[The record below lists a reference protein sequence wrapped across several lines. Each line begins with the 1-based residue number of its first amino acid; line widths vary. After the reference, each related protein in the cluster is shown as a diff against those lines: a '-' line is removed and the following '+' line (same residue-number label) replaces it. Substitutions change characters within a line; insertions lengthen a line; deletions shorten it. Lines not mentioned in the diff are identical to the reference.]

1 MDNVKF
7 GRYCKIPAVF
17 YFCRFVG
24 PACISLR
31 NRCISRRK
39 GFWFANLMY
48 NNINILKAP
57 YQKRGP
63 NNRVY
68 TQMLFNRLK
77 LICFRRF
84 SAEGANRQ
92 TIEAWR
98 HYDEEKIVGRFALP
112 YPGCRFAAHHGLG
125 GRNRL
130 LKAQGIYRSR
140 RQF

>member
-1 MDNVKF
+1 
-7 GRYCKIPAVF
+7 
-17 YFCRFVG
+17 
-24 PACISLR
+24 
-31 NRCISRRK
+31 
-39 GFWFANLMY
+39 MY
-48 NNINILKAP
+48 NIDVLKAP
-57 YQKRGP
+57 YPKRGP

-68 TQMLFNRLK
+68 SQMLFNRLK
-77 LICFRRF
+77 PICFRRF

-112 YPGCRFAAHHGLG
+112 YPCLLYTSDAADDSLRVGSEMCI
-125 GRNRL
+125 RDR